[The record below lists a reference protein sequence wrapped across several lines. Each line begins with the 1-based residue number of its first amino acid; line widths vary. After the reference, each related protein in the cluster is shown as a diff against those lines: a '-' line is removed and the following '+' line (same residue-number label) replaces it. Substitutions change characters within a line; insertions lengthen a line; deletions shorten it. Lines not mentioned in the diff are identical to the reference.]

1 MHKTIADHY
10 KGEMKMTIIQRETN
24 EMEENAINYLEL
36 YLNHLEGYKKYKE
49 EKRKSEKEPAFSSID
64 VAQ

>member
-1 MHKTIADHY
+1 
-10 KGEMKMTIIQRETN
+10 MTIIQKATI

-36 YLNHLEGYKKYKE
+36 YLNHIAGYKKYKE
-49 EKRKSEKEPAFSSID
+49 EKRKPEKEAAFSSID

>member
-1 MHKTIADHY
+1 
-10 KGEMKMTIIQRETN
+10 MTIIQRETN
-24 EMEENAINYLEL
+24 EMEDNAINYLEL

-49 EKRKSEKEPAFSSID
+49 EKRKSEKETAFSSID

>member
-1 MHKTIADHY
+1 
-10 KGEMKMTIIQRETN
+10 MTIIQKETI

-36 YLNHLEGYKKYKE
+36 YLNHIAGYKKYKE
-49 EKRKSEKEPAFSSID
+49 EKRKSKKDAAFSNME